1 LFVSQVDHLSLLL
14 AFCSM
19 FGAAV
24 VSAVVPAVN
33 AEVVLLAA
41 SAALPLRYAWVLIT
55 AATLGQMVGK
65 VAMFYGGRGVKFLQR
80 GRLKEKVD
88 GLGDVMRR
96 RNGATGWF
104 VLTSAATGLPPFY
117 MVSVASGLIGV
128 PISQFAVLGTLG
140 RFIRFAVVVMF
151 PQAVKALLQ

>member
-1 LFVSQVDHLSLLL
+1 LSLLL

-41 SAALPLRYAWVLIT
+41 SAALPLRYAWVLVV

-80 GRLKEKVD
+80 GRLKAKVD
-88 GLGDVMRR
+88 ALGELMRH

-117 MVSVASGLIGV
+117 IVSVASGLTGV
-128 PISQFAVLGTLG
+128 PVTQFAVLGTLG

>member
-1 LFVSQVDHLSLLL
+1 VDHLSLLL

>member
-1 LFVSQVDHLSLLL
+1 LSLLL
-14 AFCSM
+14 AFLSM
-19 FGAAV
+19 FGTAV

-41 SAALPLRYAWVLIT
+41 SAALPLRYAWVLIA

-65 VAMFYGGRGVKFLQR
+65 VGMFYGGRGVKFLQR
-80 GRLKEKVD
+80 GRLKAKVD
-88 GLGDVMRR
+88 GLGDLMRR

-104 VLTSAATGLPPFY
+104 VLTSAETGLPPFY
-117 MVSVASGLIGV
+117 MVSVASGLVGV
-128 PISQFAVLGTLG
+128 PIAQFAILGTLG

-151 PQAVKALLQ
+151 PQAVKALL

>member
-1 LFVSQVDHLSLLL
+1 
-14 AFCSM
+14 M

-41 SAALPLRYAWVLIT
+41 SAALPLRYAWVLVV

-80 GRLKEKVD
+80 GRLKAKVD
-88 GLGDVMRR
+88 ALGELMRR

-117 MVSVASGLIGV
+117 IVSVASGLTGV
-128 PISQFAVLGTLG
+128 PVTQFAVLGTLG

>member
-1 LFVSQVDHLSLLL
+1 MSLWL
-14 AFCSM
+14 AFGSM

-33 AEVVLLAA
+33 AEVVLIAA
-41 SAALPLRYAWVLIT
+41 SAALPLRYAWVLIM

-65 VAMFYGGRGVKFLQR
+65 IGMFYGGRGVKFLQR
-80 GRLKEKVD
+80 GRLRAKVD
-88 GLGDVMRR
+88 ELGELMRR

-104 VLTSAATGLPPFY
+104 VLTSAAAGLPPFY

-128 PISQFAVLGTLG
+128 PVTQFAVLGTLG